1 MAYPEEI
8 LIIRGSPEFELL
20 ENHSELFRTIM
31 QKYAENNDEYTL
43 TPFLFGGDLNEWHMF
58 VDVFFPE
65 LGASSFFIFKN
76 NSVRVN
82 PSRGTKEELQQLLRY
97 LMLDEDTMM
106 TFVRNQARKQLN
118 YPRNTAPRG
127 LGVGQ
132 NSGVFRNYNEG
143 FNNNAFNNN
152 NNNYDNNFGL
162 SFGFR
167 NKNEENMLGKLS
179 NKNAKKYFPN
189 QGGRRQSRKLRKR
202 RQTRRR
208 KNCQKKLN

>member
-8 LIIRGSPEFELL
+8 LIVRGSPEFELL

-31 QKYAENNDEYTL
+31 QKYADNDEYTL
-43 TPFLFGGDLNEWHMF
+43 TPFLFGGDLNEWRMF

-65 LGASSFFIFKN
+65 LGVSSFFIFKN

-118 YPRNTAPRG
+118 YPMTTAPRG

-143 FNNNAFNNN
+143 FNNNAFNTN
-152 NNNYDNNFGL
+152 NNNYDTNSGL

-167 NKNEENMLGKLS
+167 NENEENMLGKLS

-208 KNCQKKLN
+208 KNCQKN

>member
-8 LIIRGSPEFELL
+8 LIVRGSPEFELL

-31 QKYAENNDEYTL
+31 QKYADNNEYTL
-43 TPFLFGGDLNEWHMF
+43 TPFLFGGDLNEWRMF

-65 LGASSFFIFKN
+65 LGVSSFFIFKN

-82 PSRGTKEELQQLLRY
+82 PSRGTKEDLQQLLRY

-118 YPRNTAPRG
+118 YPMTTAPRG

-132 NSGVFRNYNEG
+132 NSGVFRNSNEG

-152 NNNYDNNFGL
+152 NNNYDTNSGL

-167 NKNEENMLGKLS
+167 NENEENMLGKLS

-208 KNCQKKLN
+208 KNCQKN

>member
-8 LIIRGSPEFELL
+8 LIVRGSPEFELL

-31 QKYAENNDEYTL
+31 QKYASNDEYTL

-118 YPRNTAPRG
+118 YPRNTAHRG

-143 FNNNAFNNN
+143 FNNNAFNTN
-152 NNNYDNNFGL
+152 NNNYDTNSGL

-167 NKNEENMLGKLS
+167 NENEENMLGKLS

>member
-8 LIIRGSPEFELL
+8 LIVRGSPEFELL

-31 QKYAENNDEYTL
+31 QKYADNDEYTL
-43 TPFLFGGDLNEWHMF
+43 TPFLFGGDLNEWRMF

-65 LGASSFFIFKN
+65 LGVSSFFIFKN

-82 PSRGTKEELQQLLRY
+82 PSRGTKEDLQQLLRY

-118 YPRNTAPRG
+118 YPMTTAPRG

-152 NNNYDNNFGL
+152 NNNYDNNSGL
-162 SFGFR
+162 SFGFK
-167 NKNEENMLGKLS
+167 NENEENMLGKLS
-179 NKNAKKYFPN
+179 NRNAKKYFPN

-208 KNCQKKLN
+208 KNCQKN